1 MTQRNLRAL
10 EEGDPGHRRS
20 VIEKRLVGPRAKP
33 TEPDW
38 SVIFPTDG
46 DELANARL
54 RTSASAEWTA
64 VVDSLHALGI
74 LSGRL
79 DYRALMEYAI
89 CCARIDECERA
100 ISVMGVVI
108 PGARDGMT
116 VKNPYVTVV
125 GQYRQQLRALL
136 THLGLSPHARAGLEK
151 PSVTDDGGDSPW
163 SD

>member
-1 MTQRNLRAL
+1 MTARNLRAL

-20 VIEKRLVGPRAKP
+20 TIEKRLVGPRAKP

-38 SVIFPTDG
+38 LVIFPPDG

-54 RTSASAEWTA
+54 RTIASAEWTG

-74 LSGRL
+74 LSGAL
-79 DYRALMEYAI
+79 DYRALMEYAV

-100 ISVMGVVI
+100 VSVYGIIV
-108 PGARDGMT
+108 DGPRAVKVRNPVLT
-116 VKNPYVTVV
+116 VAA
-125 GQYRQQLRALL
+125 QYRQQLRSLL
-136 THLGLSPHARAGLEK
+136 THLGLSPNARAGLTK

-163 SD
+163 TD